1 MFRPSSQAQAIHHAN
16 PEINSIQSRA
26 EDRFGET
33 FLEQPGHIS
42 FFILFGYTEPYTTL
56 PILDFSFLKI
66 SITIGVIYGIVK
78 KNP

>member
-42 FFILFGYTEPYTTL
+42 FFILFSYTGPFTTYPRFELFGYTGPYTTGTY
-56 PILDFSFLKI
+56 PSF
-66 SITIGVIYGIVK
+66 
-78 KNP
+78 